1 MKANMEAMKDQMAAL
16 MEAMLSMKKI
26 MEVNA
31 TVVAA
36 TSTASEMD
44 PTHPS
49 GVNQISHPVPDV
61 VGLGGEALGSTGGP
75 HVVQRKNSFPL
86 YSLPPNYAPPDVA
99 HTPDENVNN
108 STPILIENQQPQ
120 YDHAHVSQPMGG
132 HMKNPGTML
141 WPTSSFTLDMP
152 LRGKHLVACPSLTPR
167 GALSTTHNHNPC
179 LLQWEESFLPW
190 WKGKVGSFRGKAQ
203 GH

>member
-1 MKANMEAMKDQMAAL
+1 MHSFLEIRTVIIVIKRKERALGCPYLTHSRARVMSEIEEVHEQMRVNIEAMKDRMAAM
-16 MEAMLSMKKI
+16 MESMLSMKKI

-120 YDHAHVSQPMGG
+120 YDHAHVSQPM
-132 HMKNPGTML
+132 
-141 WPTSSFTLDMP
+141 S
-152 LRGKHLVACPSLTPR
+152 A
-167 GALSTTHNHNPC
+167 
-179 LLQWEESFLPW
+179 
-190 WKGKVGSFRGKAQ
+190 KA
-203 GH
+203 